1 MYQVLAVDPATGS
14 RTAELYSCTFETVFE
29 AYCVSEDEKGQG
41 GPATMD
47 MPEYMKFLT
56 EMGVLGKELTN
67 REARGI
73 FVKVNL
79 DDDLFVQDDADEG
92 NSSSEL
98 VLDEF
103 VECLVRVAMELHGF
117 ELGEASEERSQ
128 VILDALDE
136 FMHKWLAN
144 KTFGR
149 MKKAA
154 KKIGM
159 IKMLIKK

>member
-1 MYQVLAVDPATGS
+1 
-14 RTAELYSCTFETVFE
+14 
-29 AYCVSEDEKGQG
+29 
-41 GPATMD
+41 MD
-47 MPEYMKFLT
+47 MPEFMKFLT

-136 FMHKWLAN
+136 FMREWLAN